1 MKAKI
6 DFVTNSS
13 CASFVVAKKVLS
25 NIQIEL
31 IKNHIQASE
40 MYNGIGEGY
49 NKYDAW
55 KITET
60 ENNIAGETSM
70 DNFDMIHFLLQIG
83 VDEEDIQHE
92 GCY

>member
-13 CASFVVAKKVLS
+13 CASFVVAKKNLT

-31 IKNHIQASE
+31 IKNHIKASE
-40 MYNGIGEGY
+40 MYNGSGEGY
-49 NKYDAW
+49 NSSDAW
-55 KITET
+55 HITET
-60 ENNIAGETSM
+60 ENNISGDTSM
-70 DNFDMIHFLLQIG
+70 DNFDMVYFLLQIG
-83 VDEEDIQHE
+83 VAEEDIQHE